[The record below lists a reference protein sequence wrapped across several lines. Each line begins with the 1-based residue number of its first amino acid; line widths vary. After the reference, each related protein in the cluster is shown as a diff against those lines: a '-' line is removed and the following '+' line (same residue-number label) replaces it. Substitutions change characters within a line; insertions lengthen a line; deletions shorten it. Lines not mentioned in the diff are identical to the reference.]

1 MVQSNLT
8 LALLDQGKEPV
19 GMNGGLP
26 QAAAH
31 ELLSITREMV
41 AYLLVRSVD
50 DGLVLELEK
59 RAGAHGRSAEEHRTI
74 LGAALLTPPRLKLA
88 ELLVAMPDVGLDSDF
103 HRPAEPTT
111 APNAF
116 C

>member
-1 MVQSNLT
+1 
-8 LALLDQGKEPV
+8 
-19 GMNGGLP
+19 
-26 QAAAH
+26 
-31 ELLSITREMV
+31 MV
-41 AYLLVRSVD
+41 ADLLARSVD
-50 DGLVLELEK
+50 DGLLELK
-59 RAGAHGRSAEEHRTI
+59 KQAGAHGRSAEAEHRAI
-74 LGAALLTPPRLKLA
+74 LAAALLTPPRLKLA